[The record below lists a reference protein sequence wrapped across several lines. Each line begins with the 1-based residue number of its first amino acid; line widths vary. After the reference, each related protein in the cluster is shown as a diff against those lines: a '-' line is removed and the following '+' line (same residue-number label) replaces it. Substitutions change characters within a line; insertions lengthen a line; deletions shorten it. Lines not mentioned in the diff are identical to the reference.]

1 MVIFKYQND
10 SVTSMNMK
18 IGTIA
23 AVGIVAYF
31 VGKRFFGAESFKS
44 ETSETTQMATNTG
57 YQPPTY
63 PEMVIESLTIRPEVN
78 QYLNTEY
85 GSAPSP
91 SVSNLVSMIR
101 GVPV

>member
-1 MVIFKYQND
+1 
-10 SVTSMNMK
+10 MNLSD
-18 IGTIA
+18 
-23 AVGIVAYF
+23 
-31 VGKRFFGAESFKS
+31 VGKIALVGGVVWLVSKQIFGAETDRRSA
-44 ETSETTQMATNTG
+44 ETTQMATSTG
-57 YQPPTY
+57 YQPPAY

-91 SVSNLVSMIR
+91 SVSNFVAMIR

>member
-10 SVTSMNMK
+10 SETSMNLSDVGK
-18 IGTIA
+18 IALVG
-23 AVGIVAYF
+23 AVAWF
-31 VGKRFFGAESFKS
+31 VGKQIFGAETDRKS
-44 ETSETTQMATNTG
+44 AETTQMATSTG
-57 YQPPTY
+57 YQPPAY

>member
-1 MVIFKYQND
+1 
-10 SVTSMNMK
+10 MNLK
-18 IGTIA
+18 IRSHLLAWAT
-23 AVGIVAYF
+23 VGIVAYA
-31 VGKRFFGAESFKS
+31 VSQRRKKALFGDESFKS

-57 YQPPTY
+57 YQPPAY
-63 PEMVIESLTIRPEVN
+63 PEMVVESLTVRPEIN

-91 SVSNLVSMIR
+91 SVSNFVGMIR